1 MCNFTCIG
9 LFKMNNK
16 GIERLLGVSKL
27 DLRGYRD
34 VAMPL
39 ALSNAGEASGC
50 R

>member
-1 MCNFTCIG
+1 MCNFTCFE

-16 GIERLLGVSKL
+16 GIERLLEARKL
-27 DLRGYRD
+27 DPRRHGD